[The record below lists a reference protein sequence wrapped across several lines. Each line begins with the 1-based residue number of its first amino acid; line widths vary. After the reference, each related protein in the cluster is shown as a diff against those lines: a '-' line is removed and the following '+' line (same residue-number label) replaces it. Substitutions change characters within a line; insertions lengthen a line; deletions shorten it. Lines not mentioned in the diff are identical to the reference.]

1 MTDNIYRLPGA
12 ECVDARQ
19 QAAPSQDVIALLE
32 EFLNRAKAGQVAS
45 IACVALTPHG
55 ASMMAWSVDAG
66 EDHAM
71 IGAVAVAQAQMVQD
85 FVRNP
90 EFEEWRPHDDE

>member
-12 ECVDARQ
+12 ERIGARE
-19 QAAPSQDVIALLE
+19 QAEPSQDVINMLE
-32 EFLNRAKAGQVAS
+32 HFLSRAKAGQLSSV
-45 IACVALTPHG
+45 ACVALTPHG

>member
-32 EFLNRAKAGQVAS
+32 GFLNRAKAGQVAS
-45 IACVALTPHG
+45 IACVALTPQG
-55 ASMMAWSVDAG
+55 ATMMAWSLDAG
-66 EDHAM
+66 ADHAM

-85 FVRNP
+85 YVRAP
-90 EFEEWRPHDDE
+90 EFEEWQPHDDA